1 MREDIRDRKN
11 KIINGNLITSTLSI
25 ISIILGMVIILDQ
38 KKKTNGKE
46 EFLTNEESQRLA
58 LLTKL
63 ISLFV
68 VLYSLSLDYQS
79 YNLAKVTNQDTSS
92 LRLELVA
99 SYLAIV
105 ISLINLYVVI
115 TNYSNT
121 SFQPAEIENN
131 SLF

>member
-11 KIINGNLITSTLSI
+11 KIINGNLITSILSI

-38 KKKTNGKE
+38 KKKANGKE

-115 TNYSNT
+115 TDYSNT

>member
-11 KIINGNLITSTLSI
+11 KIINGNLITSILSI

-38 KKKTNGKE
+38 KKKANGKE

-68 VLYSLSLDYQS
+68 VLYSLNLDYQS

-105 ISLINLYVVI
+105 VSLINLYVVI
-115 TNYSNT
+115 TDYSNT

-131 SLF
+131 SLL

>member
-38 KKKTNGKE
+38 KKKANGKE

-115 TNYSNT
+115 TDYSNT

-131 SLF
+131 SLL

>member
-11 KIINGNLITSTLSI
+11 KIINGNLITSILSI

-38 KKKTNGKE
+38 KKKANGKK

>member
-25 ISIILGMVIILDQ
+25 ISIILGIVIILDQ
-38 KKKTNGKE
+38 KKKANGKE

-115 TNYSNT
+115 TDYSNT

-131 SLF
+131 SLL

>member
-1 MREDIRDRKN
+1 MREDIRNRKN
-11 KIINGNLITSTLSI
+11 KIINGNLITSILSI

-38 KKKTNGKE
+38 KKKANGKE

>member
-1 MREDIRDRKN
+1 MREDIRNKKN
-11 KIINGNLITSTLSI
+11 SIINGNLITSILSI
-25 ISIILGMVIILDQ
+25 ISIILGIVIILDQ
-38 KKKTNGKE
+38 KKKANGRK

-115 TNYSNT
+115 TDYSNT

-131 SLF
+131 SLL

>member
-11 KIINGNLITSTLSI
+11 KIINGNLITSILSI

-38 KKKTNGKE
+38 KKKANGRK
-46 EFLTNEESQRLA
+46 EFLTNEESQKLA

-63 ISLFV
+63 ISLFI

-121 SFQPAEIENN
+121 SFQPAELENN
-131 SLF
+131 TLL

>member
-1 MREDIRDRKN
+1 MREDIRDRKS

-38 KKKTNGKE
+38 KKKANGKE

-115 TNYSNT
+115 TDYSNT

-131 SLF
+131 SLL

>member
-11 KIINGNLITSTLSI
+11 KIINGNLITSILSI
-25 ISIILGMVIILDQ
+25 ISIILGIVIILDQ
-38 KKKTNGKE
+38 KKKANGKE

-63 ISLFV
+63 ISLFIV
-68 VLYSLSLDYQS
+68 FYSLYLNYQS

-99 SYLAIV
+99 AYLAIV

-115 TNYSNT
+115 TDYSNT

>member
-11 KIINGNLITSTLSI
+11 KIINGNLITSILSI

-38 KKKTNGKE
+38 KKKANGRK
-46 EFLTNEESQRLA
+46 EFLTNEESQRLD

-63 ISLFV
+63 ISLFI
-68 VLYSLSLDYQS
+68 VLYSLNLDYQS

-92 LRLELVA
+92 LRLELVS

-115 TNYSNT
+115 TDYSNT

-131 SLF
+131 SLL

>member
-25 ISIILGMVIILDQ
+25 ISIILGIVIILDQ
-38 KKKTNGKE
+38 KKKANGKE

-115 TNYSNT
+115 IDYSNT

-131 SLF
+131 SLL

>member
-1 MREDIRDRKN
+1 MREDIKN
-11 KIINGNLITSTLSI
+11 KKNSIINGNLITSILSI
-25 ISIILGMVIILDQ
+25 ISIILGIVIILDQ
-38 KKKTNGKE
+38 KKKANGRK
-46 EFLTNEESQRLA
+46 EFLTNEESQKLA

-79 YNLAKVTNQDTSS
+79 YNLAKITNQDTSS

-115 TNYSNT
+115 TDYSNT

-131 SLF
+131 TLL

>member
-1 MREDIRDRKN
+1 MREDIRNRKN
-11 KIINGNLITSTLSI
+11 KIINGNLITSILSI

-38 KKKTNGKE
+38 KKKTNGKK

>member
-1 MREDIRDRKN
+1 MREDIKN
-11 KIINGNLITSTLSI
+11 KKNSIINGNLITSILSI
-25 ISIILGMVIILDQ
+25 ISIILGIVIILDQ
-38 KKKTNGKE
+38 KKKANGRK

-68 VLYSLSLDYQS
+68 VLYSLNLDYQS

-115 TNYSNT
+115 TDYSNT

-131 SLF
+131 TLL

>member
-38 KKKTNGKE
+38 KKKANGRK

-63 ISLFV
+63 ISLFI
-68 VLYSLSLDYQS
+68 VLYSLNLDYQS

-115 TNYSNT
+115 TDYSNT

-131 SLF
+131 SLL

>member
-11 KIINGNLITSTLSI
+11 KIINGNLITSILSI
-25 ISIILGMVIILDQ
+25 ISIILGIVIILDQ
-38 KKKTNGKE
+38 KKKANGRK

-68 VLYSLSLDYQS
+68 VLYSLNLDYQS
-79 YNLAKVTNQDTSS
+79 YSLAKVTNQDTSS

-115 TNYSNT
+115 TDYSNT
-121 SFQPAEIENN
+121 SFQPTEIENN
-131 SLF
+131 TLL

>member
-1 MREDIRDRKN
+1 MREDIKN
-11 KIINGNLITSTLSI
+11 KKNSIINGNLITSILSI
-25 ISIILGMVIILDQ
+25 ISIILGIVIILDQ
-38 KKKTNGKE
+38 KKKANGRK
-46 EFLTNEESQRLA
+46 EFLTNEESQKLA

-63 ISLFV
+63 ISLFI
-68 VLYSLSLDYQS
+68 VLYSLNLDYQS

-115 TNYSNT
+115 TDYSNT

-131 SLF
+131 TLL

>member
-11 KIINGNLITSTLSI
+11 KIINGNLITSILSI

-38 KKKTNGKE
+38 KKKANGRK

-63 ISLFV
+63 ISLFI
-68 VLYSLSLDYQS
+68 VLYSLNLDYQS

-92 LRLELVA
+92 LRLELVS

-115 TNYSNT
+115 TDYSNT

-131 SLF
+131 TLL

>member
-1 MREDIRDRKN
+1 MREDIRNRKN
-11 KIINGNLITSTLSI
+11 KIINGNLITSILSI

-38 KKKTNGKE
+38 KKKANGKK

>member
-1 MREDIRDRKN
+1 MREDIRNRKN
-11 KIINGNLITSTLSI
+11 KIINGNLITSILSI

-38 KKKTNGKE
+38 KKKANGRK

-63 ISLFV
+63 ISLFI
-68 VLYSLSLDYQS
+68 VLYSLNLDYQS

-92 LRLELVA
+92 LRLELVS

-115 TNYSNT
+115 TDYSNT

-131 SLF
+131 SLL

>member
-1 MREDIRDRKN
+1 MREDIRNRNN
-11 KIINGNLITSTLSI
+11 KIINGNLITSILSI

>member
-1 MREDIRDRKN
+1 MREDIKN
-11 KIINGNLITSTLSI
+11 KKNSIINGNLITSILSI
-25 ISIILGMVIILDQ
+25 ISIILGIVIILDQ
-38 KKKTNGKE
+38 KKKANGRK
-46 EFLTNEESQRLA
+46 EFLTNEESQKLA

-63 ISLFV
+63 ISLFI
-68 VLYSLSLDYQS
+68 VLYSLNLDYHS

-115 TNYSNT
+115 TDYSNT

-131 SLF
+131 TLL

>member
-1 MREDIRDRKN
+1 MREDIRNRKN

-38 KKKTNGKE
+38 KKKANGKE

>member
-11 KIINGNLITSTLSI
+11 KIINGNLITSILSI

-38 KKKTNGKE
+38 KKKANGRK
-46 EFLTNEESQRLA
+46 EFLTNEESQKLA

-63 ISLFV
+63 ISLFI
-68 VLYSLSLDYQS
+68 VLYSLNLDFQS

-121 SFQPAEIENN
+121 SFQPAELENN
-131 SLF
+131 TLL

>member
-1 MREDIRDRKN
+1 MREDIRNRKN
-11 KIINGNLITSTLSI
+11 KIINGNLITSILSI

-99 SYLAIV
+99 SYLSIV

-115 TNYSNT
+115 TDYSNT

>member
-1 MREDIRDRKN
+1 MREDIRNRKN
-11 KIINGNLITSTLSI
+11 EIINGNLITSILSI

-38 KKKTNGKE
+38 KKKANGKE

>member
-1 MREDIRDRKN
+1 MREDIKN
-11 KIINGNLITSTLSI
+11 KKNSIINGNLITSILSI
-25 ISIILGMVIILDQ
+25 ISIILGIVIILDQ
-38 KKKTNGKE
+38 KKKANDKE
-46 EFLTNEESQRLA
+46 EFLTNEESQKLA

-68 VLYSLSLDYQS
+68 VLYSLNLDYQS

-115 TNYSNT
+115 TDYSNT

>member
-1 MREDIRDRKN
+1 MREDIKN
-11 KIINGNLITSTLSI
+11 KKNSIINGNLITSILSI
-25 ISIILGMVIILDQ
+25 ISIILGIVIILDQ
-38 KKKTNGKE
+38 KKKANGRK

-63 ISLFV
+63 ISLFI
-68 VLYSLSLDYQS
+68 VLYSLNLDYQS

-115 TNYSNT
+115 TDYSNT

-131 SLF
+131 TLL

>member
-11 KIINGNLITSTLSI
+11 KIINGNLITSILSI

-38 KKKTNGKE
+38 KKKANGRK

-63 ISLFV
+63 ISLFI
-68 VLYSLSLDYQS
+68 VLYSLNLDYQS

-92 LRLELVA
+92 LRLELVS

-115 TNYSNT
+115 TDYSNT

-131 SLF
+131 SLL

>member
-38 KKKTNGKE
+38 KKKANGKE

-105 ISLINLYVVI
+105 VSLINLYVVI
-115 TNYSNT
+115 TDYSNT

-131 SLF
+131 SLL

>member
-1 MREDIRDRKN
+1 
-11 KIINGNLITSTLSI
+11 
-25 ISIILGMVIILDQ
+25 MVIILDQ
-38 KKKTNGKE
+38 KKKANGRK

-63 ISLFV
+63 ISLFI
-68 VLYSLSLDYQS
+68 VLYSLNLDYQS

-92 LRLELVA
+92 LRLELVS

-115 TNYSNT
+115 TDYSNT

-131 SLF
+131 SLL

>member
-1 MREDIRDRKN
+1 MREDIRDKKN
-11 KIINGNLITSTLSI
+11 KIINGNLITTTLSI

-38 KKKTNGKE
+38 KKKANGKE

-92 LRLELVA
+92 LRLELVT

-115 TNYSNT
+115 TDYSNT

-131 SLF
+131 SLL

>member
-38 KKKTNGKE
+38 KKKANGKE

-68 VLYSLSLDYQS
+68 VLYSLNLDYQS

-105 ISLINLYVVI
+105 VSLINLYVVI
-115 TNYSNT
+115 TDYSNT

-131 SLF
+131 SLL

>member
-38 KKKTNGKE
+38 KKKANGKE

>member
-1 MREDIRDRKN
+1 MREDIKN
-11 KIINGNLITSTLSI
+11 KKNSIINGNLITSILSI
-25 ISIILGMVIILDQ
+25 ISIILGIVIILDQ
-38 KKKTNGKE
+38 KKKANDKE
-46 EFLTNEESQRLA
+46 EFLTNEESQKLA

-79 YNLAKVTNQDTSS
+79 YNLAKITNQDTSS

-115 TNYSNT
+115 TDYSNT

>member
-38 KKKTNGKE
+38 KKKANGKE

-115 TNYSNT
+115 IDYSNT

-131 SLF
+131 SLL

>member
-1 MREDIRDRKN
+1 MREDIRNRKN
-11 KIINGNLITSTLSI
+11 KIINGNLITSILSI

-38 KKKTNGKE
+38 KKKTNGKK
-46 EFLTNEESQRLA
+46 EFLINEESQRLA